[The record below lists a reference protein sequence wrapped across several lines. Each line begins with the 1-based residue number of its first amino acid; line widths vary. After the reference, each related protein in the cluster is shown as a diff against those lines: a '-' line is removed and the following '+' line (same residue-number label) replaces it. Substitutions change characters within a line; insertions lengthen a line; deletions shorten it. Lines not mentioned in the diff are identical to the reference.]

1 MFIADL
7 FVALSFGLFIVW
19 VISLAFG
26 TRGPWD
32 SFLWFFV
39 VVSLFAWAGGV
50 WLVPFGPMWFGIGWL
65 PIILM
70 AIFVSL
76 LLTAAS
82 PRTRRWRRAAQEK
95 TNADA
100 GSRVVV
106 DTIFWVL
113 LICLLFFGFGH
124 YPWFPH
130 FR

>member
-7 FVALSFGLFIVW
+7 IVALFVGLFVVWIV
-19 VISLAFG
+19 SFAFG

-50 WLVPFGPMWFGIGWL
+50 WLVPFGPIWWGIGWL

-82 PRTRRWRRAAQEK
+82 PRTRRWRRAAEK
-95 TNADA
+95 KANADDE
-100 GSRVVV
+100 GRVVI

-113 LICLLFFGFGH
+113 LICLLFFGLGH
-124 YPWFPH
+124 YSWFPH